1 MKKSLVLY
9 YYPPQFKRKKTFPFI
24 GTGFVAGHIAIA
36 MESAVSKKT
45 ETVFVIDKGGYQ
57 NASVNEVKFGK
68 PVKVYLSPT
77 RKMTSCTDETSKKT
91 KEQLTELKN
100 REFSPLRFNCV
111 YSASLYLHA
120 IGYDFAPTRYITPDM
135 LTRIVKEK
143 YSFIH
148 KLREIL
154 LLANKKG
161 EEDNR
166 WQNIK
171 KTLLK
176 IINIEDIN
184 QKGFLQWQA
193 NIDWGKIINTIEKL
207 RDHCEDHRNF
217 KLMREYGSCFF
228 KPAMPASWSKL
239 NELLQLAE
247 MHNDFNKASEK
258 RHEKPAAETR
268 NSTSGSF
275 SHSRREF

>member
-24 GTGFVAGHIAIA
+24 ETGLVAGHIAIA
-36 MESAVSKKT
+36 MESLVSKKT
-45 ETVFVIDKGGYQ
+45 ETVFVMDKGGYQ
-57 NASVNEVKFGK
+57 NASDNEENFGK

-77 RKMTSCTDETSKKT
+77 RKMTSYTEDTSKKT
-91 KEQLTELKN
+91 KAQLTELKE
-100 REFSPLRFNCV
+100 REFSSLSFNCV

-120 IGYDFAPTRYITPDM
+120 LGYDFAPTRYNTPEM
-135 LTRIVKEK
+135 LTQIVKEK

-154 LLANKKG
+154 ILANKKG
-161 EEDNR
+161 AEDNR

-171 KTLLK
+171 KSLLQT
-176 IINIEDIN
+176 INIEEIS

-193 NIDWGKIINTIEKL
+193 NVDWGTIIDNIEKL
-207 RDHCEDHRNF
+207 RDACEDHRNF

-247 MHNDFNKASEK
+247 MHNGFNKASEK
-258 RHEKPAAETR
+258 RHKKPAAETR

-275 SHSRREF
+275 SYSR